1 MDSEKYVSTKNFCR
15 NETLEQNMFPLKLKV
30 QGEYLIF
37 ECPTFYNIT
46 ALLYKRFYVIRI
58 YQDLISVRN
67 NLESLIL
74 LYIIQIV

>member
-1 MDSEKYVSTKNFCR
+1 M
-15 NETLEQNMFPLKLKV
+15 LPLKLKT
-30 QGEYLIF
+30 QEEYLIF
-37 ECPTFYNIT
+37 KCPTFYNIA

-74 LYIIQIV
+74 LHIIQIV